1 MKLQSEM
8 DRRDFLKTGAAL
20 ATASFFPQVSSG
32 SLSGSIDRSA
42 LVKRHTVT
50 LHQPDSLGVLAVG
63 NGNFAFNADIT
74 GLQSFPEYYEKSMPL
89 GILSNWGW
97 HSFPNPKGY
106 SLENF
111 PDTCWDITRNGKSG
125 KICYPSIDQLVQG
138 IETGVPE
145 EAEYLR
151 SNPHKFGIG
160 RIGLEITKT
169 DGSRAAIGDLES
181 IEQKLD
187 LWSGVLTSN
196 FEVDGEPVSVE
207 TAAHP
212 QRDEVAIRIKSRL
225 ITSQRLKVKIA
236 FAYAPGVWG
245 WAYEDW
251 SHPELHQTTLLKRGS
266 NGADFDRQLDST
278 RYFVR
283 ASWSPGLSLAAT
295 EPHTWLLSSAAQPG
309 SAAGSMEFVAWF
321 SPHAIQGQADPLA
334 AVQSASSRHWR
345 QFWMSGAAIDLSDT
359 ADPRAHELERRLVLS
374 QYVTAVHSSGSMQP
388 QESGLTCNT
397 WFGKFHIEM
406 YWWHCAHFALWDRPA
421 LLENSMAELIRILP
435 KAREIARKQGFSGA
449 RWPKM
454 IGPEGNQSPSPI
466 APKLVWQQP
475 HPIYMSEL
483 LYRAHPTRA
492 TLEKYKDIVFETA
505 EFIASFMNWD
515 PQRKQYVLG
524 PGIYTAD
531 EHHRDL
537 EHNINPTF
545 ELGYWRWALETAQ
558 PWRQRL
564 GLPRNAD
571 WDHILNNMA
580 PLPVHHGVYPVLELV
595 DEPGASINAT
605 WLYGILSGKGVDL
618 AVMRRTLEEL
628 LKVRSTRAPLNF
640 VGTAE
645 PMMAMCAARFGE
657 PELAVDLLV
666 GKNAKNPFMVSGYAR
681 GYDEIPVFLP
691 SNGGWLAAAAMMA
704 AGWKGAPSGSAPGFP
719 RDWRVRWEGLRPL
732 L

>member
-20 ATASFFPQVSSG
+20 ATASFFPQVSSA

-42 LVKRHTVT
+42 LVSRHAVT
-50 LHQPDSLGVLAVG
+50 LHQPDPLGVLAVG

-74 GLQSFPEYYEKSMPL
+74 GLQSFPEYYEKSMPI

-106 SLENF
+106 SLESF
-111 PDTCWDITRNGKSG
+111 SETCWDITRNGKNS

-138 IETGVPE
+138 IEAGVSE

-160 RIGLEITKT
+160 RIGLEITKA
-169 DGSRAAIGDLES
+169 DGSRAAISDLES

-187 LWSGVLTSN
+187 LWSGLLTSN

-207 TAAHP
+207 TASHP
-212 QRDEVAIRIKSRL
+212 QRDEVAIRIRSRL

-251 SHPELHQTTLLKRGS
+251 THPDRHRTALARRGS
-266 NGADFDRQLDST
+266 HGADFDRQLDET

-283 ASWSPGLSLAAT
+283 TLWSPGLSLAAT
-295 EPHTWLLSSAAQPG
+295 APHTYMLSSANGAD
-309 SAAGSMEFVAWF
+309 SMELVAWF
-321 SPHAIQGQADPLA
+321 SPHAIQGEADPLV
-334 AVQSASSRHWR
+334 AVQSASSRHWK
-345 QFWMSGAAIDLSDT
+345 QFWMSGGAIDLSDT
-359 ADPRAHELERRLVLS
+359 ADPRAQELERRLVLS
-374 QYVTAVHSSGSMQP
+374 QYVTAVHSAGSLQP

-397 WFGKFHIEM
+397 WFGKFHLEM
-406 YWWHCAHFALWDRPA
+406 YWWHCAHFALWGRPA
-421 LLENSMAELIRILP
+421 LLENSVGELLRILP
-435 KAREIARKQGFSGA
+435 KAREIARKQGYSGA

-466 APKLVWQQP
+466 APILIWQQP
-475 HPIYMSEL
+475 HPIYMAEL

-492 TLEKYKDIVFETA
+492 TLDKYKDIVFDTA

-515 PQRKQYVLG
+515 PKRKQYVLG
-524 PGIYTAD
+524 PGIYSAD

-537 EHNINPTF
+537 VHNTNPTF

-558 PWRQRL
+558 PWRERL
-564 GLPRNAD
+564 GLPRNAQ
-571 WDHILNNMA
+571 WDKVLKYMA
-580 PLPVHHGVYPVLELV
+580 PLPVHNGTYPVLESV
-595 DEPGASINAT
+595 EEPRPSIMAT
-605 WLYGILSGKGVDL
+605 WLYGILPGNGVDL
-618 AVMRRTLEEL
+618 VVMRQTFEEL
-628 LKVRSTRAPLNF
+628 ARFMTTRTPLTF

-645 PMMAMCAARFGE
+645 PMMAMCAARFGL
-657 PELAVDLLV
+657 PDIAVELLV
-666 GKNAKNPFMVSGYAR
+666 GKYDKNQFMVSGYAR

-719 RDWRVRWEGLRPL
+719 PDWRVRWEGLQPPL
-732 L
+732 

>member
-1 MKLQSEM
+1 MKLQSEI
-8 DRRDFLKTGAAL
+8 DRRDFLKASAAV
-20 ATASFFPQVSSG
+20 ATASLLPAVSSA

-50 LHQPDSLGVLAVG
+50 LRQPDPVGVLAVG

-74 GLQSFPEYYEKSMPL
+74 GLQSFPEYYEKSMPI
-89 GILSNWGW
+89 GIMSNWGW

-111 PDTCWDITRNGKSG
+111 PDTCWDIPRDGKSS

-138 IETGVPE
+138 VEAGVPE

-160 RIGLEITKT
+160 RIGLEIVKA
-169 DGSRAAIGDLES
+169 DGSRAAIADLQN

-187 LWSGVLTSN
+187 IWSGLLTSN
-196 FEVDGEPVSVE
+196 FQVEGEPVSVE
-207 TAAHP
+207 TASHP
-212 QRDEVAIRIKSRL
+212 ERDEIAIRITSRL
-225 ITSQRLKVKIA
+225 VSSQRLKVRIA

-251 SHPELHQTTLLKRGS
+251 THPELHHTTLVKRGS
-266 NGADFDRQLDST
+266 HAADFDRQLDDT
-278 RYFVR
+278 RYSVR

-295 EPHTWLLSSAAQPG
+295 EPHTYVLSSANG
-309 SAAGSMEFVAWF
+309 AGSIELVAWF
-321 SPHAIQGQADPLA
+321 SPHAIQGETDPLA
-334 AVQSASSRHWR
+334 AVQSASARHWK
-345 QFWMSGAAIDLSDT
+345 QFWMSGAAIDLSGT
-359 ADPRAHELERRLVLS
+359 PDPRAQELERRLVLS
-374 QYVTAVHSSGSMQP
+374 QYVTAVHSSGSLQP

-406 YWWHCAHFALWDRPA
+406 YWWHCAHFALWGRPA
-421 LLENSMAELIRILP
+421 LLENSMTELIRILP

-475 HPIYMSEL
+475 HPIYMAEL

-492 TLEKYKDIVFETA
+492 TLDKYKDIVFETA
-505 EFIASFMNWD
+505 DFIASFMNWD
-515 PQRKQYVLG
+515 PERKQYVLG
-524 PGIYTAD
+524 PGIYSAD
-531 EHHRDL
+531 EHHVDL
-537 EHNINPTF
+537 VHNTNPTF

-564 GLPRNAD
+564 GLPRNAQ
-571 WDHILNNMA
+571 WDRVLKYMA
-580 PLPVHHGVYPVLELV
+580 PLPVQNGAYPVLESV
-595 DEPGASINAT
+595 QEPRPSMNAT
-605 WLYGILSGKGVDL
+605 WLYGILPGDGVDL
-618 AVMRRTLEEL
+618 AVMRQTFEEL
-628 LKVRSTRAPLNF
+628 LKPMLTRAPLTF
-640 VGTAE
+640 VGSAE
-645 PMMAMCAARFGE
+645 PMMAMCAARFGQ
-657 PELAVDLLV
+657 PAVAVDLLV
-666 GKNAKNPFMVSGYAR
+666 GKYVKNQFMVSGYAR

-704 AGWKGAPSGSAPGFP
+704 VGWKGAPSRSAPGFP
-719 RDWRVRWEGLRPL
+719 PDWRVRWEGLQPL

>member
-1 MKLQSEM
+1 MKLQSEI
-8 DRRDFLKTGAAL
+8 DRRDFLKTGAAVAAAGL
-20 ATASFFPQVSSG
+20 LPTVSSA

-50 LHQPDSLGVLAVG
+50 LHQPDPVGVLAVG

-74 GLQSFPEYYEKSMPL
+74 GLQSFPEYYEKSMPI
-89 GILSNWGW
+89 GIMSNWGW

-111 PDTCWDITRNGKSG
+111 PDTCWDITRDGKPAR
-125 KICYPSIDQLVQG
+125 ICYPSIDRLVQG
-138 IETGVPE
+138 VEAGVPE

-160 RIGLEITKT
+160 RIGLEITKA
-169 DGSRAAIGDLES
+169 DGSGAGIGDLDS

-187 LWSGVLTSN
+187 IWSGLLTSN

-207 TAAHP
+207 TASHP
-212 QRDEVAIRIKSRL
+212 QRDEVAIRIRSRL

-245 WAYEDW
+245 WTYEDW
-251 SHPELHQTTLLKRGS
+251 SHPERHSTTLVRRGS
-266 NGADFDRQLDST
+266 HGADFDRQLDDT

-283 ASWSPGLSLAAT
+283 ASWSPGLSLAVI
-295 EPHTWLLSSAAQPG
+295 EPHTYMLSSANG
-309 SAAGSMEFVAWF
+309 AGSIELVAWF
-321 SPHAIQGQADPLA
+321 SPHAIQGETDPLA
-334 AVQSASSRHWR
+334 AVQSASARHWK
-345 QFWMSGAAIDLSDT
+345 QFWMSGGAIDLSDT
-359 ADPRAHELERRLVLS
+359 TDPRAQELERRLVLS
-374 QYVTAVHSSGSMQP
+374 QYVTAVHSSGSLQP

-406 YWWHCAHFALWDRPA
+406 YWWHCAHFALWGRPA
-421 LLENSMAELIRILP
+421 QLENSMGELIRILP

-475 HPIYMSEL
+475 HPIYMAEL

-492 TLEKYKDIVFETA
+492 TLDRYKDVVFETA
-505 EFIASFMNWD
+505 DFIASFMNWD
-515 PQRKQYVLG
+515 PERKQYVLG
-524 PGIYTAD
+524 PGIYSAD
-531 EHHRDL
+531 EHHVDL
-537 EHNINPTF
+537 VHNTNPTF

-564 GLPRNAD
+564 GLSRNAQ
-571 WDHILNNMA
+571 WDHVLKYMA
-580 PLPVHHGVYPVLELV
+580 PLPVQNGAYPVLESV
-595 DEPGASINAT
+595 QEPRPSMNAT
-605 WLYGILSGKGVDL
+605 WLYGILPGDGVDL
-618 AVMRRTLEEL
+618 AVMRQTFEEL
-628 LKVRSTRAPLNF
+628 LKPMLTRAPLTF

-657 PELAVDLLV
+657 PAIAVDLLV
-666 GKNAKNPFMVSGYAR
+666 GKHDKNPFMVSGYAR

-704 AGWKGAPSGSAPGFP
+704 VGWNGAPSRSAPGFP
-719 RDWRVRWEGLRPL
+719 PDWRVRWEGLQPL